1 MTVFRRVSIA
11 AIISLGLSLGGCGFI
26 AKDGPYATNLR
37 SQAVVQR
44 GAEPDSVKYVM
55 INVAPDV
62 LRAANDAT
70 FAMAPR
76 FGPMAR
82 GPGPD
87 VSIGQGDLLSVTVY
101 ESESGGLFVS
111 KDATSRPGNY
121 IQLPTQQV
129 SASGEIVVPYVGKP
143 IKVLGRTTR
152 DVAIDIA
159 SSLKSRAIE
168 PQAVV
173 SIVEHRGNDIAVI
186 GDVNQPQKFSL
197 DPGGTRLMTA
207 IARAGGPKYPAYE
220 TTVSIQR
227 GNAIHKAWMSSIVND
242 PAQNVA
248 MRPGDQVY
256 VARNE
261 RVYMVLGAT
270 PSPGAI
276 GGVNNRRFA
285 FSNEKM
291 SLAEAISTAGGL
303 DTLRSDPQQFFLF
316 RFERKSVLEQSGI
329 DVSQYPADL
338 VPTVY
343 AVDMRQ
349 GASFFLADRFYMRDK
364 DMIFVAEADAV
375 DLQKF
380 LNIAS
385 SLGTSA
391 YNGAYIAK

>member
-1 MTVFRRVSIA
+1 MA
-11 AIISLGLSLGGCGFI
+11 GCGFI
-26 AKDGPYATNLR
+26 AKDGPYATDLR
-37 SQAVVQR
+37 SQAVIER
-44 GAEPDSVKYVM
+44 GAEPNSVKYVM
-55 INVAPDV
+55 INVGPDV

-101 ESESGGLFVS
+101 ESEAGGLFVS

-129 SASGEIVVPYVGKP
+129 SASGEIVIPYVGKP

-152 DVAIDIA
+152 DVAQDIA
-159 SSLKSRAIE
+159 GSLKSRAIE

-186 GDVNQPQKFSL
+186 GEVNQPQKFSL

-207 IARAGGPKYPAYE
+207 IARAGGTKYPAYE

-227 GNAIHKAWMSSIVND
+227 GAAIHKAWMSSIVND
-242 PAQNVA
+242 PSQNVP

-256 VARNE
+256 VSRNE

-270 PSPGAI
+270 PSPGAL

-285 FSNEKM
+285 FTNEKM
-291 SLAEAISTAGGL
+291 SLAEAISTAGGM

-316 RFERKSVLEQSGI
+316 RFEQKSALEQAGV
-329 DVSQYPADL
+329 DVSHYPTQL

-343 AVDMRQ
+343 ALDMRQ
-349 GASFFLADRFYMRDK
+349 GSSFFLADKLFMRDK
-364 DMIFVAEADAV
+364 DIIFVSEAAAV

-380 LNIAS
+380 LSIAS
-385 SLGTSA
+385 SIGPTA
-391 YNGAYIAK
+391 YDAAYLAK